1 VGSHA
6 QAPSSRKSWRLKD
19 LVARLGGEL
28 SGAGDTAINRVAT
41 LRNAGPGDIAFLSH
55 PRYRHQIQTC
65 RADALILPRGLQQS
79 SDLPSISCDD
89 PYVYYAEVSRLLN
102 PLDPVA
108 PGIHPAAV
116 VEPDAKVSAGAEVA
130 AGAYVGHR
138 AVVGDGARIGHGSHV
153 GHDVTVGIDSWLYA
167 NVSVYEG
174 CVIGARAIIHSGAVI
189 GADGF
194 GMALK
199 DGQWLKIPQ
208 LGKVV
213 IGDDVEIGA
222 NTCIDRGALDDTVIE
237 SGVKLDNL
245 IQVGHNVHIGA
256 HTAIAGC
263 AGIAGSARIGRHCTI
278 GGGAVILGHLEIAD
292 HVHVSAATLIT
303 KSIMRPGTYTG
314 AYPFEEHAKWGRT
327 AASLRHL
334 DNLALRIRKLEGR
347 MEARDQSAPRPA
359 RAVKKKKGQ

>member
-1 VGSHA
+1 MGSHA
-6 QAPSSRKSWRLKD
+6 QAPASRKSWRLKD

-28 SGAGDTAINRVAT
+28 CGAGDIAINGVAT

-55 PRYRHQIQTC
+55 PRYRQQIESC
-65 RADALILPRGLQQS
+65 RADALILPRGIELS
-79 SDLPSISCDD
+79 RAMPAIICDD

-102 PLDPVA
+102 PDEPVV
-108 PGIHPAAV
+108 PGIHPTAV
-116 VEPDAKVSAGAEVA
+116 IEAGAKVSSGAEIA
-130 AGAYVGHR
+130 AGAYVGHD
-138 AVVGDGARIGHGSHV
+138 AMVGDGARIGHGCHIGRAAAIGRS
-153 GHDVTVGIDSWLYA
+153 SRLYP
-167 NVSVYEG
+167 NVSVYDR
-174 CVIGARAIIHSGAVI
+174 CIIGERAIIHSGVVI

-199 DGQWLKIPQ
+199 DGHWLKIPQ

-256 HTAIAGC
+256 DTAIAGC

-292 HVHVSAATLIT
+292 HVNISAATLIT
-303 KSIMRPGTYTG
+303 KSITQAGTYTG
-314 AYPFEEHAKWGRT
+314 AYPFDEHGRWGRT
-327 AASLRHL
+327 AATLRQL
-334 DNLALRIRKLEGR
+334 DELALRVRNLEAG
-347 MEARDQSAPRPA
+347 MGVKGDATAKATSTA
-359 RAVKKKKGQ
+359 KKKKGL